1 MGVKIEHIQLAL
13 KIKIFSKCISDGHV
27 CWNIGT
33 TKVKIAKIYALVRR
47 NLVIYTEN

>member
-1 MGVKIEHIQLAL
+1 MVMSTEILA
-13 KIKIFSKCISDGHV
+13 
-27 CWNIGT
+27 T